1 MRQILFMHQAS
12 SVGGGSY
19 CLLNILKV
27 IDRHLWN
34 PIVCLLDDGSLRVEV
49 EKLGIRVV
57 FFKEMRCIPY
67 NHSLLKKSSLETYY
81 KIYHS
86 IPAFKRI
93 LQENKIDVVYLNNMM
108 LYRYLQPAKEAGCKT
123 IMHVREH
130 WPEGENQIQLKWA
143 QKAAKRYSDKLI
155 AINHYSASMFS
166 ESSDKMTIVYD
177 WIDLSARYEKVDM
190 DKIFNEDTSK
200 LKIFLYTGGMQKI
213 KGAYEVVKIF
223 SETRK
228 HDDERLLFMGYDM
241 NKPTSGRK
249 GLLKKILYKLG
260 FDINEL
266 KVRAIIDKD
275 KRIKCIPATY
285 KIVDYIKQSYCM
297 LSYFTIPHAN
307 LALAESIIIGTP
319 VIACLTEES
328 LEYSDNGRL
337 ANLFPFQNQE
347 EFSNCIDSF
356 NHEKMLKIIEK
367 SKCVIEKLFSP
378 EDNIERLNSVINS
391 L

>member
-1 MRQILFMHQAS
+1 MHQAS

-27 IDRHLWN
+27 IDRTCWE
-34 PIVCLLDDGSLRVEV
+34 PVVCLLDDGSLRLEV

-81 KIYHS
+81 KIYRS

-93 LQENKIDVVYLNNMM
+93 LRENKIDVVYLNNMM
-108 LYRYLQPAKEAGCKT
+108 LYRYLRPAKEVGCKT

-130 WPEGENQIQLKWA
+130 WPEGENQKQLKWA

-166 ESSDKMTIVYD
+166 DSLDKMTIVYD
-177 WIDLSARYEKVDM
+177 WIDLSGRYEKVDM
-190 DKIFNEDTSK
+190 NKIFNEDTSK
-200 LKIFLYTGGMQKI
+200 LKIYLYTGGMQKI
-213 KGAYEVVKIF
+213 KGAYEVVKTF

-228 HDDERLLFMGYDM
+228 RDDERLLFMGYDM
-241 NKPTSGRK
+241 NNPVGGRK
-249 GLLKKILYKLG
+249 GQIKRLLYKLG

-266 KVRAIIDKD
+266 KVRSVIERDN
-275 KRIKCIPATY
+275 RIKCIPATY
-285 KIVDYIKQSYCM
+285 KIVDYIKQSYCV
-297 LSYFTIPHAN
+297 LSFFTIPHAN

-319 VIACLTEES
+319 VIACRTEES
-328 LEYSDNGRL
+328 IEYSNNGLL
-337 ANLFPFQNQE
+337 ASLYTINSICEFAKAIE
-347 EFSNCIDSF
+347 EFDS
-356 NHEKMLKIIEK
+356 ETAKRAIENGK
-367 SKCVIEKLFSP
+367 QEVEKLFMP
-378 EDNIERLNSVINS
+378 ERNIRVLNKVINS
-391 L
+391 I